1 MLIVIECDTNYE
13 LYVDLYL
20 IVEKSTFDMTVLLA
34 FRLIRLRPY
43 QGNYRGDQILMSD
56 KCGNY

>member
-34 FRLIRLRPY
+34 FRLIRLGP
-43 QGNYRGDQILMSD
+43 I
-56 KCGNY
+56 KEIIEEIKF